1 MEAPGSGLAEVLAS
15 LGGPELAVLAASL
28 VPIVEPRY
36 AIIVGVALGVS
47 PAEAA
52 LLALA
57 GVAVLSAGLTALVGV
72 VDGLLEAA
80 ASRGGPLGLA
90 GRIYLRV
97 RESAARRASGGY
109 EKLGLLGLAVFVAV
123 PLPATGMYTGALAAL
138 ALGVRG
144 ARLAAALAA
153 GGAASVALVYLGV
166 EAAA

>member
-1 MEAPGSGLAEVLAS
+1 MNATSIAGQLAAAL
-15 LGGPELAVLAASL
+15 GPEAAVLAASL
-28 VPIVEPRY
+28 LPVVEPRY
-36 AIIVGVALGVS
+36 ALLLGVALGLS
-47 PAEAA
+47 PREAA

-57 GVAVLSAGLTALVGV
+57 GVAVLTAALTGLVGLADRLLTA
-72 VDGLLEAA
+72 AA
-80 ASRGGPLGLA
+80 RRGGPVGFI
-90 GRIYLRV
+90 GRAYLRV

-109 EKLGLLGLAVFVAV
+109 ERLGLLGLAVFVAV